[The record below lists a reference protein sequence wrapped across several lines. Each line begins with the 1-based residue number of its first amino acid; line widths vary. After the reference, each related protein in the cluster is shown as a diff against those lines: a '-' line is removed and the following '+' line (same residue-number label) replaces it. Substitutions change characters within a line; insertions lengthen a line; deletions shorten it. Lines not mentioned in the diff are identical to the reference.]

1 MKKLFFTLS
10 LMILLASS
18 ASAQITE
25 MKLTGCYSETRDNL
39 INRVSDK
46 GNTFIANKNYNSIV
60 EILPQ
65 GNSSNNYKLINFNT
79 EYAEGKTFESDG
91 EFKDSN
97 GRILADKWAIIKMF
111 YSKKFVEIRYYNSP
125 RYKDGKLLREDQ
137 REISEGGIYTYTCKS
152 GSITK

>member
-1 MKKLFFTLS
+1 MKKLLLTLS
-10 LMILLASS
+10 LMLSLASS

-79 EYAEGKTFESDG
+79 EYAEGIDSNNDG
-91 EFKDSN
+91 EQIST
-97 GRILADKWAIIKMF
+97 KWNIIKMF
-111 YSKKFVEIRYYNSP
+111 YPKKIVEIRYYYILK
-125 RYKDGKLLREDQ
+125 YKDGKLLRQDQ

-152 GSITK
+152 GGIIK

>member
-1 MKKLFFTLS
+1 MKKLLLTLS
-10 LMILLASS
+10 LMLSLASS

-79 EYAEGKTFESDG
+79 EYAEGRSFDNDG
-91 EFKDSN
+91 EQKLSN
-97 GRILADKWAIIKMF
+97 GRIVSDKWIIIKMF
-111 YSKKFVEIRYYNSP
+111 YPKKFVEIRYYYSL

-152 GSITK
+152 GGIIK